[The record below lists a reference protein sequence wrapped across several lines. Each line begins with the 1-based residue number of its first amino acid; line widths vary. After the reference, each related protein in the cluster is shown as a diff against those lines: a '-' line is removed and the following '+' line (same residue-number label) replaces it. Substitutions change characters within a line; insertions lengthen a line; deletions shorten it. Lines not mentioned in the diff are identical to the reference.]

1 VFDLAG
7 VFPLD
12 FPPPIRDNTSM
23 NKEMN
28 MQVEIDKLELE
39 VKRQQEIALTLA
51 NLLNEKIDEVTEL
64 RAVKNS
70 LNAQLVD
77 KIREMEELK
86 KENDDLREA
95 LHQEIYS

>member
-1 VFDLAG
+1 
-7 VFPLD
+7 
-12 FPPPIRDNTSM
+12 M

-51 NLLNEKIDEVTEL
+51 NLLNEKIDDVTEL

-95 LHQEIYS
+95 LHQEIK

>member
-1 VFDLAG
+1 
-7 VFPLD
+7 
-12 FPPPIRDNTSM
+12 M